1 MQQKYSWIIK
11 KGYKS
16 ASYLGLA
23 EEQLREVFKII
34 GGQKR
39 FWAISILIS
48 IVLPFLDMAVTAS
61 LYLIVAKDKRVAFQ
75 QLLVD
80 HMPTWSLSEMIYV
93 VDFVYIIFFASIIIV
108 LLSLTAR
115 YLQRT
120 LVGKLRAHYAT
131 KNAQVLI
138 SQYLICDARIARELS
153 RERVVSSILND
164 CGGGEQFTRKL
175 VELASA
181 GIGLVIYGIGAVI
194 LSPSI
199 VAVVGIVYILPF
211 ILTRKVYGRVK
222 KLADRQILT
231 REGVIK
237 NVRDLSDSSSR
248 VRVDG
253 MEELL
258 GADVLSIVR
267 KQKWQSYRLVRLKA
281 QFSSI
286 FDGFGQIQLL
296 IIVLLSTTLLE
307 VPIESLLILLIVF
320 AKMSNYLGRIT
331 GGIQSLRVAEAKF
344 NRYRD
349 LIQRL
354 GARDFV
360 VHKKIRNSE
369 KIFQLSCENVGF
381 AYDADKPILDDISL
395 ELNQGDRVLLTGGS
409 GNGKT
414 TLIDILSGLIIPD
427 TGRVMMNQRPLNR
440 EQFYRLRSEMIL
452 ASSTMYVF
460 DHSIRFNLALDV
472 EYDEEQLWEA
482 LRMVDLYNFAAD
494 CSLGLDTAVGLNGE
508 QLSIGQRQR
517 LLFARLFLR
526 KPSLALL
533 DEATANLDPDLETK
547 IMANLNRALDASAIV
562 FLVAHKPPP
571 NFQYNRHFTIAN
583 GLLSEQTPRWT
594 P

>member
-1 MQQKYSWIIK
+1 MQKKYSWIIQ
-11 KGYKS
+11 KGYKC

-34 GGQKR
+34 YGQKR
-39 FWAISILIS
+39 LWVISIFIS
-48 IVLPFLDMAVTAS
+48 VVLPFLDMAVTAS
-61 LYLIVAKDKRVAFQ
+61 LYLIVSKDQRVAFQ
-75 QLLVD
+75 QSLSD
-80 HMPTWSLSEMIYV
+80 YIPTLSLSEVLHV
-93 VDFVYIIFFASIIIV
+93 VDFVYVVFVISVSIV

-175 VELASA
+175 VELASSSL
-181 GIGLVIYGIGAVI
+181 GLAIYGIGAVI
-194 LSPSI
+194 LSPGI
-199 VAVVGIVYILPF
+199 VAVVCVVYTLPF

-253 MEELL
+253 TEELL
-258 GADVLSIVR
+258 SVDVLSIVT

-296 IIVLLSTTLLE
+296 IIVLLSTTLFE
-307 VPIESLLILLIVF
+307 VPIESLLILIIVF
-320 AKMSNYLGRIT
+320 AKMSNYLGQIT
-331 GGIQSLRVAEAKF
+331 GGIQALRVAEAKF
-344 NRYRD
+344 NRYSD
-349 LIQRL
+349 LVQRL
-354 GARDFV
+354 GVRDFV
-360 VHKKIRNSE
+360 VHKKIRSSE
-369 KIFQLSCENVGF
+369 KIFQLSVQNVGF
-381 AYDADKPILDDISL
+381 AYEVDKPILDDISL
-395 ELNQGDRVLLTGGS
+395 DLNQGDRVLLTGGS

-414 TLIDILSGLIIPD
+414 TLIDIISGLIIPD
-427 TGRVMMNQRPLNR
+427 TGCVMMNQRRLNR
-440 EQFYRLRSEMIL
+440 EQFYRLRSQMML

-482 LRMVDLYNFAAD
+482 LRMVDLHDFVAD

-508 QLSIGQRQR
+508 QLSVGQRQR

-533 DEATANLDPDLETK
+533 DEATANLDPDLEAK
-547 IMANLNRALDASAIV
+547 VMENLNRALDPSAIV
-562 FLVAHKPPP
+562 FLVAHKPPS

-583 GLLSEQTPRWT
+583 GLLSEHTPQRAS
-594 P
+594 

>member
-1 MQQKYSWIIK
+1 MQQTFSWIIR

-16 ASYLGLA
+16 AATLGLG

-48 IVLPFLDMAVTAS
+48 IVLPFLDMAITAS

-75 QLLVD
+75 QSLLD

-93 VDFVYIIFFASIIIV
+93 VDFVYIIFFAAIIIV

-131 KNAQVLI
+131 RNAQVLI

-253 MEELL
+253 TEELIE
-258 GADVLSIVR
+258 ADVLGVVT
-267 KQKWQSYRLVRLKA
+267 KQKWQSYRLVRVKA

-296 IIVLLSTTLLE
+296 AIVLLSTTLLE

-320 AKMSNYLGRIT
+320 AKLSNYLGQIT
-331 GGIQSLRVAEAKF
+331 GGIQALRVAEAKF
-344 NRYRD
+344 NRYTDLIHRLGVRD
-349 LIQRL
+349 LMIP
-354 GARDFV
+354 
-360 VHKKIRNSE
+360 KEIRKSE
-369 KIFQLSCENVGF
+369 KIFQVSCTNVGF
-381 AYDADKPILDDISL
+381 AYEADKPILDDISL
-395 ELNQGDRVLLTGGS
+395 ELKQGDRVLLTGGS

-414 TLIDILSGLIIPD
+414 TLIDVLSGLIIPD
-427 TGRVMMNQRPLNR
+427 AGHVMLNQRPLNR
-440 EQFYRLRSEMIL
+440 EQFYRLRSQMIL

-460 DHSIRFNLALDV
+460 DHSIRFNLALDI
-472 EYDEEQLWEA
+472 ERDEEQLWEA
-482 LRMVDLYNFAAD
+482 LRMVELHNFVAD
-494 CSLGLDTAVGLNGE
+494 CSLGLDTVVGPNGE
-508 QLSIGQRQR
+508 QLSVGQRQR
-517 LLFARLFLR
+517 LLFARIFLR

-533 DEATANLDPDLETK
+533 DEATANLDPELEAK
-547 IMANLNRALDASAIV
+547 VMDNLNRALDSSAIV

-571 NFQYNRHFTIAN
+571 NYQYNRPFILN
-583 GLLSEQTPRWT
+583 NNRLSEHGPRT
-594 P
+594 S